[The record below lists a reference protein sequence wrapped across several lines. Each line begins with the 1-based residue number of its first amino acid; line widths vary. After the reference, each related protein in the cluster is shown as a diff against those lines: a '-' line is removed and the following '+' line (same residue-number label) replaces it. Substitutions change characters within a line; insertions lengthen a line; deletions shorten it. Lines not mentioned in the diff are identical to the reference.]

1 VNVDQSQSWSQLIVQ
16 QSLDAIITFDAS
28 GIITDWNPRAE
39 SILGWKATEVI
50 GHSFVSKV
58 FPAQYQDD
66 HSRTLTKYL
75 ESKDGT
81 LLGKRFETTVLH
93 RDGWEFPV
101 ELAFCPL
108 DLHQTIQFSVFLRDI
123 RDRREAD
130 RALLRETMLVHLL
143 QGVSAAANEAPTI
156 ELALQSSVDWICSL
170 MGWSVGHVF
179 VRAQETTD
187 QLLSTPIWYLDHP
200 SEFEKFKEATVKFSQ
215 DRDLAGKVLATQQPV
230 WVENVQQEDGFL
242 RQAEAKAL
250 GLVTGFA
257 SPIIVNSEIY
267 GVLEFFSTKKEKPND
282 RLLESMMSVG
292 FQLGRVVERKEVEEE
307 LVRAKESSEAAAQT
321 KSEFLANM
329 SHEIRTPMNGVIGM
343 TGLLLDTPLSEEQ
356 RDYAETVRNSAESL
370 LTILNDIL
378 DFSKIEAG
386 KLSLE
391 LIEFDIR
398 VAVEEAVGLLAEK
411 ADSKNLELACLVH
424 SDVPTLLSG
433 DPGRIRQILVNLVG
447 NAVKFTDTG
456 EVVVRVNILE
466 EDTSGLMLRL
476 EVTDTGI
483 GIPYEHQAKLFQS
496 FTQAD
501 SSTTRKYG
509 GTGLGLAICQQL
521 ATMMGGETGFES
533 EPGIGSRFWFSL
545 RVERVQQGSDS
556 SVSRRE
562 DLKGLRVL
570 IVDDNATNRKILEY
584 YAKAWGMM
592 SESAEDGMMALDCL
606 RRAVETGNPYQL
618 VLLDM
623 QMPHMNGLMVAKE
636 IQADPQISSV
646 QLVML
651 TSLGQRGDAE
661 KAKQAGI
668 AAYLTKPIRQGQLF
682 ECLCLIMGNEPK
694 VQSQSIITRHSLKE
708 ELRKSS
714 CRILL
719 AEDNVVNQKVAVR
732 MLEKLN
738 WRPDVVNN
746 GREAIDAWERGGYD
760 LVLMDC
766 QMPEMDGFEATG
778 YIRAKE
784 QEHEAEQQK
793 KKAAEGCTEKP
804 ESPTRIPIIAMT
816 ANAMKGDRD
825 RCLAAGMDDYLAKPV
840 KLDELER
847 VVLQW
852 IPEQFADEEQ
862 HDHVGLA
869 GQSESENTDSSSSRE
884 CSLDELC
891 LDDQVFH
898 DLSLLGGEDQPDFL
912 SLVIQQFL
920 EDCIKYTE
928 IITQAIHQED
938 PSSLRKAAHSL
949 KGSSFNVGA
958 RALANISAELEKM
971 GGGQNVKDSEALL
984 LHFQKEV
991 ERTSRALERKMSIT
1005 PSLTS

>member
-1 VNVDQSQSWSQLIVQ
+1 VNVDSPQTWSQIIIQ
-16 QSLDAIITFDAS
+16 QSLDAIITFDES
-28 GIITDWNPRAE
+28 GIITDWNPQAE
-39 SILGWKATEVI
+39 VIIGWKATEVI
-50 GHSFVSKV
+50 GLSFVSKI
-58 FPAQYQDD
+58 FPEQYQED
-66 HSRTLTKYL
+66 HSRTLTRYL
-75 ESKDGT
+75 ESRDPT
-81 LLGKRFETTVLH
+81 LLGKRFETTALH

-108 DLHQTIQFSVFLRDI
+108 ELHQTIQFSVFLRDI

-170 MGWSVGHVF
+170 MGWTVGHVLF
-179 VRAQETTD
+179 RSRENPSE
-187 QLLSTPIWYLDHP
+187 LLSTPIWYFDH
-200 SEFEKFKEATVKFSQ
+200 SCEQEMFKEATLNVSQ
-215 DRDLAGKVLATQQPV
+215 CSDLSGRVLATQQPV
-230 WVENVQQEDGFL
+230 WVEDVLQDEGFL
-242 RQAEAKAL
+242 RQTEARAL

-267 GVLEFFSTKKEKPND
+267 GVLEFFSTKREEPND

-356 RDYAETVRNSAESL
+356 RDYAETVKNSAESL

-398 VAVEEAVGLLAEK
+398 VAVEEAVCLLAEK

-424 SDVPTLLSG
+424 SDVPPLLKG

-447 NAVKFTDTG
+447 NAVKFTDNG

-466 EDTSGLMLRL
+466 EDASGLMLRL
-476 EVTDTGI
+476 EVSDTGI
-483 GIPYEHQAKLFQS
+483 GIPYEHQGKLFQS

-521 ATMMGGETGFES
+521 ATIMGGKTGFDS
-533 EPGIGSRFWFSL
+533 EPGRGSRFWFSL
-545 RVERVQQGSDS
+545 RVERVQQGVDS
-556 SVSRRE
+556 SVSPRE

-584 YAKAWGMM
+584 YAKSWGMI
-592 SESAEDGMMALDCL
+592 SDSAEDGMMALDCL
-606 RRAVETGNPYQL
+606 RTQAETGSPYHL

-623 QMPHMNGLMVAKE
+623 QMPQMDGLMVANK
-636 IQADPQISSV
+636 IQADPNISSV
-646 QLVML
+646 QVVML
-651 TSLGQRGDAE
+651 TSLGRRGDAE

-668 AAYLTKPIRQGQLF
+668 AAYLTKPIRQSQLF
-682 ECLCLIMGNEPK
+682 ECLCLIMGNELK
-694 VQSQSIITRHSLKE
+694 ARSQPIITRHSLRE
-708 ELRKSS
+708 EQRKLS

-732 MLEKLN
+732 ILEKLN

-746 GREAIDAWERGGYD
+746 GREAVEAWERGGYD

-784 QEHEAEQQK
+784 QEQEAEREQTKTTEGEADTPK
-793 KKAAEGCTEKP
+793 KP
-804 ESPTRIPIIAMT
+804 IRIPIIAMT
-816 ANAMKGDRD
+816 ANAMKGDREQ
-825 RCLAAGMDDYLAKPV
+825 CLAAGMDDYLAKPV
-840 KLDELER
+840 KSEDLER

-852 IPEQFADEEQ
+852 IPEQFSEEGQ
-862 HDHVGLA
+862 YGQGVSDV
-869 GQSESENTDSSSSRE
+869 QSESENADSAAHGSCPLAE
-884 CSLDELC
+884 HC
-891 LDDQVFH
+891 LDDQVLH

-912 SLVIQQFL
+912 ALVIQQFL

-928 IITQAIHQED
+928 VISQAIQQED
-938 PSSLRKAAHSL
+938 SGSLRKAAHSL

-958 RALANISAELEKM
+958 RALAKISAELEKM
-971 GGGQNVKDSEALL
+971 GGEHNLKNSESVL
-984 LHFQKEV
+984 LHFQKEI
-991 ERTSRALERKMSIT
+991 ERTSNELERKMSST
-1005 PSLTS
+1005 PSLTP